1 MANNNKNT
9 YGIVYLL
16 VAAAM
21 VSLFF
26 YLVNKVDALKVRND
40 VIDNISDDIANNGK
54 AYDVSKADLL
64 EESGWLWNNTKYSDR
79 GVSFPHQGKIFNL
92 ILKADNTFYSTTD
105 CNDLSGKYDF
115 QDPEIDF
122 YDIARTEMYC
132 EDMQEEKYLKDLE
145 NVESY
150 SINKNNILILNMK
163 EGAGKMYFNLKDFE
177 K

>member
-16 VAAAM
+16 VAATV

-26 YLVNKVDALKVRND
+26 YLVNKVDVLKVRND

-54 AYDVSKADLL
+54 VDNVSKANLL
-64 EESGWLWNNTKYSDR
+64 EESGWLWNNTKYLDR
-79 GVSFPHQGKIFNL
+79 GVSFPLQGKIFNL

-105 CNDLSGKYDF
+105 CNNLSGKYNF
-115 QDPEIDF
+115 QDLKINF
-122 YDIARTEMYC
+122 YDIVRTEMYC

-150 SINKNNILILNMK
+150 SINKNDILILNMK
-163 EGAGKMYFNLKDFE
+163 DGAGKMYFNLKSFE

>member
-16 VAAAM
+16 VAAAV

-150 SINKNNILILNMK
+150 SINKNNVLILNMK

>member
-16 VAAAM
+16 VAAAV

-132 EDMQEEKYLKDLE
+132 GDMQEEKYLKDLE

>member
-9 YGIVYLL
+9 HGIVYLL
-16 VAAAM
+16 VAAAV